1 MTEFRCD
8 LAQTGT
14 PLAHSWSRVVGSGH
28 ALLALRRDWLT
39 QLGRCHQELG
49 VEYVRFHGI
58 FDDDVGTLTVQDEK
72 KIYSFYNAF
81 QIYDGI
87 LEVGMR
93 PFVELSFMPRALAS
107 GDTTVFSYAG
117 NVTPP
122 QEPQAWAELVRR
134 FVSALLERY
143 GAEELRQWY
152 FEGWNEPNLDA
163 FWTGTQE
170 DYFDLY
176 RRTAETVKEVDDALR
191 VGGPATA
198 NNEWIEEFVGFCRNT
213 GTPVDFIST
222 HQYPTDAFGQPGDDT
237 EKQLAAGR
245 RNVMSERVQDTV
257 RRASGLPVFYTEW
270 NTSSNP
276 FFHRHDEP
284 YAAAFVAKTC
294 LDVANYVEGYSYWTF
309 SDIFEENYFSSV
321 PFHGGFGLLTIHG
334 VAKPTYRAFQLM
346 HALGD
351 ERLLVDGIHPT
362 IDCYATRRDKHVV
375 VLLTNHALPEH
386 AISAASVRLRLAGAA
401 GFAAAVVQRIDAEH
415 ANPRREWERMG
426 EPEYPSAEQLERL
439 HAASE
444 VGRESLQPE
453 RDGEDLVLE
462 LELPAHAVASITFQ
476 GNA

>member
-1 MTEFRCD
+1 
-8 LAQTGT
+8 
-14 PLAHSWSRVVGSGH
+14 
-28 ALLALRRDWLT
+28 
-39 QLGRCHQELG
+39 
-49 VEYVRFHGI
+49 
-58 FDDDVGTLTVQDEK
+58 
-72 KIYSFYNAF
+72 
-81 QIYDGI
+81 
-87 LEVGMR
+87 
-93 PFVELSFMPRALAS
+93 
-107 GDTTVFSYAG
+107 
-117 NVTPP
+117 
-122 QEPQAWAELVRR
+122 
-134 FVSALLERY
+134 
-143 GAEELRQWY
+143 
-152 FEGWNEPNLDA
+152 
-163 FWTGTQE
+163 
-170 DYFDLY
+170 
-176 RRTAETVKEVDDALR
+176 
-191 VGGPATA
+191 
-198 NNEWIEEFVGFCRNT
+198 
-213 GTPVDFIST
+213 
-222 HQYPTDAFGQPGDDT
+222 
-237 EKQLAAGR
+237 
-245 RNVMSERVQDTV
+245 MSERVQDTV

-294 LDVANYVEGYSYWTF
+294 LDVANDVEGYSYWTF

-362 IDCYATRRDKHVV
+362 IDCYATRGEGKLV

-401 GFAAAVVQRIDAEH
+401 GFSAGVVQRIDAEH

-462 LELPAHAVASITFQ
+462 LELPAHAVASITFP